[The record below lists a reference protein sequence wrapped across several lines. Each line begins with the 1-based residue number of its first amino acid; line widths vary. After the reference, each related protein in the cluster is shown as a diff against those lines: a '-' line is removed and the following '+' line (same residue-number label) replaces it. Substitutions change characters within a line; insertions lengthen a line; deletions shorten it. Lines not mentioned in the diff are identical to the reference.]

1 MNNGLNK
8 NLKYPWIFCAI
19 ALLIYECIFGVFDFY
34 IGCVILLSVLV
45 IMDNNINKKFKY
57 LLIFC
62 TIALLIYE
70 YIFGALDLFI
80 GWEILLIVL
89 VVMGNNINKKSKYLF
104 IFCAIALLIYKVIFS
119 ILPNF
124 YIGCII
130 CIIALISIWGKLRKP
145 YVKVLVTIFA
155 LLSLFIYCLKC
166 PRVYKWTLH
175 AKNNINIKIVGKLYS
190 NYLQHETDA
199 YFYKDKELIGVK
211 TTDYI
216 CGEKCDIDKIVEIKK
231 INEDVL
237 YIIDERIIL
246 VQNTRTNKFEL
257 YSSLSEYMNHF
268 NK

>member
-8 NLKYPWIFCAI
+8 NLKYPLIFCAI
-19 ALLIYECIFGVFDFY
+19 ALLIYECIFGALDLY

-45 IMDNNINKKFKY
+45 IMD
-57 LLIFC
+57 
-62 TIALLIYE
+62 
-70 YIFGALDLFI
+70 
-80 GWEILLIVL
+80 
-89 VVMGNNINKKSKYLF
+89 NNINKKSKYLF

-119 ILPNF
+119 ILPDF
-124 YIGCII
+124 YIDCII

-145 YVKVLVTIFA
+145 YLKVLVTIFA

-166 PRVYKWTLH
+166 PQVYKWTLH

-216 CGEKCDIDKIVEIKK
+216 CGEKCDIDKIVQVKK

-246 VQNTRTNKFEL
+246 VQNTKTNKFEL
-257 YSSLSEYMNHF
+257 YSSLSKYMNHF
-268 NK
+268 NNV